1 MPTTECSFS
10 AAHAATS
17 RGQSADVSRR
27 TGIELFGSLAGDEAE
42 RLDAIRSRAY
52 KLKTLLAMVG
62 YAPEFAG
69 ENGDVLWLVRE
80 QIDVIEALA
89 APPVIMFEGCVGT
102 SDAIGGMASEIQTPS
117 AQVLS

>member
-1 MPTTECSFS
+1 MPTTEGSFS
-10 AAHAATS
+10 TASAAFP

-69 ENGDVLWLVRE
+69 EHGDVLWLVRE
-80 QIDVIEALA
+80 QIDVIEWLA
-89 APPVIMFEGCVGT
+89 SPPMIEFLDVRKGVQKT
-102 SDAIGGMASEIQTPS
+102 DTLSEVV
-117 AQVLS
+117 A